1 MEWWSL
7 GKPISRIWTVV
18 CAKFVQYT
26 REAFQRPKPQTA
38 GYIFILAA
46 GTGVSVLGA
55 LLPAYLSWWWLDTA
69 GHFAGGITL
78 ALGLLV
84 LFDRNR
90 MVAGVVVL
98 SIVWEATEWSIGFPF
113 HVTPTDT
120 VLDLLASWVG
130 LTAVFAG
137 TVVARNSD

>member
-1 MEWWSL
+1 
-7 GKPISRIWTVV
+7 
-18 CAKFVQYT
+18 
-26 REAFQRPKPQTA
+26 
-38 GYIFILAA
+38 
-46 GTGVSVLGA
+46 
-55 LLPAYLSWWWLDTA
+55 
-69 GHFAGGITL
+69 
-78 ALGLLV
+78 
-84 LFDRNR
+84 